1 MNDRLILSYLVS
13 LSIEHE
19 TIESKLKNV
28 ILHNWQCKIWRMKS
42 KMTIMQVAFLDSQHQ
57 Q

>member
-28 ILHNWQCKIWRMKS
+28 ILHN
-42 KMTIMQVAFLDSQHQ
+42 
-57 Q
+57 